1 MVFQFVI
8 THYNE
13 FPKAHTV
20 PQRTWE
26 RAMSIQE
33 RAMSIHTLVRV
44 CDGSNNF
51 RSIALFFF
59 LLGSKGKIYVIEL
72 RINFFAL
79 GMRFQSSSG
88 KLCAMHYLKFRRV
101 YVLCYMVENIIS
113 YLNFVK
119 QLTVLKTILH
129 QEAFYVFLISIILRL
144 TNQTN

>member
-20 PQRTWE
+20 PQRTW
-26 RAMSIQE
+26 E

-79 GMRFQSSSG
+79 GMRF
-88 KLCAMHYLKFRRV
+88 
-101 YVLCYMVENIIS
+101 
-113 YLNFVK
+113 
-119 QLTVLKTILH
+119 
-129 QEAFYVFLISIILRL
+129 
-144 TNQTN
+144 